1 MGIEKRLI
9 KQGDLTVVY
18 TMSHPLMGKEHG
30 DVSDTA
36 TTTVDMF
43 DRAGAHICSKEYRDD
58 HYNVQ
63 SWRRLSRIW
72 AQNAFEIIRESL

>member
-9 KQGDLTVVY
+9 KQGDLAVVY
-18 TMSHPLMGKEHG
+18 TMSHPLMGKKHG
-30 DVSDTA
+30 DVSDMA

-43 DRAGAHICSKEYRDD
+43 DRAGAHIYSKEYRDD
-58 HYNVQ
+58 HYDAP

-72 AQNAFEIIRESL
+72 ALNAFKVMRESL